1 MTPLSAASRAAARV
15 VRSALVRLPVLPS
28 LLLLLLVA
36 AGGSLHAQQETPP
49 EPPVLDSIIIEGNS
63 RVTTPQIL
71 GTAGLAP
78 GQVVGFRDVQRA
90 IAALFRT
97 GQFDDIKADFRGT
110 EQTFVLVF
118 RVTERPILE
127 KWSVRGPEKI
137 SPSDVRGRIKVI
149 EGKPIDRAGIARA
162 RAAIDSMYKA
172 QGYYAARTTVTELPQ
187 PNNAIRLLFDVNEGN
202 RVAISEVVI
211 DGNTRFSDKE
221 IVKHM
226 ATRPEGF
233 FWWQKG
239 RFEDEKVEQDIRE
252 HLPAFYGER
261 GYVDFQVRSD
271 SLVMDS
277 TTGKAILNLTVEEGR
292 PYYVGTFE
300 IVGNRYYSRDE
311 LLLFYPFGIPRAPG
325 QSVDT
330 SQARVPFS
338 RKAWDESLE
347 KVGTLYRNNGYIY
360 VDVSPTEVRRVTA
373 DGTPYVDLVWN
384 IREGSVATINKVNI
398 VGNDVTHERV
408 IREAIML
415 LPGDVFSQDRLLRS
429 YQNIGNLGFFQQPM
443 AFPDI
448 DRADNG
454 VDVDVTFRVEER
466 RTGNFNFG
474 ASLGQGYG
482 VGGFFGIEEPN
493 LFGRGKRVRFQWQF
507 GRNVNDFTLSY
518 TDPAIRDSRVSG
530 TITLFN
536 SRQRFVVGDL
546 GRRRQ
551 EGGSLQL
558 GFPFLGSRFT
568 RIFASYGFQRIKF
581 TEGSEDLRERFNC
594 NNCSRST
601 LGATVLRDT
610 RIGLPFATAGS
621 MTTVQGE
628 VNGGILG
635 GTGRYQKLEMEGRW
649 YAPLGSIGGNPQL
662 GSGVQLVLGFTAKSG
677 FVFGDAGPFFT
688 ELYSMGGTQF
698 GTPLRGYDEFSITPD
713 GFDPTASTGRAQP
726 GAFGKSFAAFTVE
739 FGARISQSV
748 YLSTFMDAG
757 NVYRDA
763 RQYDPSRLF
772 RGAGFGAALIT
783 PLGPIGVDL
792 GYGFNRVDQNG
803 RPDPGWKLHFK
814 LGNFF

>member
-1 MTPLSAASRAAARV
+1 MRAAAARRAV
-15 VRSALVRLPVLPS
+15 APALRPGLRFLRALS
-28 LLLLLLVA
+28 CLLFLGA
-36 AGGSLHAQQETPP
+36 AFGMALQAQQETPP
-49 EPPVLDSIIIEGNS
+49 EPPILDSLIVEGNA
-63 RVTTPQIL
+63 RVTTAQIM
-71 GTAGLAP
+71 GTSGLAV

-97 GQFDDIKADFRGT
+97 GQFDDVRTDFRAGD
-110 EQTFVLVF
+110 ESFVLI
-118 RVTERPILE
+118 VTVKERPILE
-127 KWSVRGPEKI
+127 KWVLRGPELI
-137 SPSDVRGRIKVI
+137 SLSDVRGRIKVI
-149 EGKPIDRAGIARA
+149 EGKPIDRAGVARA
-162 RAAIDSMYKA
+162 RAGIDSMYRA
-172 QGYYAARTTVTELPQ
+172 QGYYTARTTVNELPQ
-187 PNNAIRLLFDVNEGN
+187 PNNAVRLVFDVNEGS
-202 RVAISEVVI
+202 RVAISEVII
-211 DGNTRFSDKE
+211 DGNARFSDKE
-221 IVKHM
+221 VVKHM

-239 RFEDEKVEQDIRE
+239 RFEDDKLDQDIRE
-252 HLPAFYGER
+252 RLPAFYGER

-271 SLVMDS
+271 TLVMDS
-277 TTGKAILNLTVEEGR
+277 TTGKAILRLGVEEG
-292 PYYVGTFE
+292 PAYYVGTFE
-300 IVGNRYYSRDE
+300 INGNRYYSRDE
-311 LLLFYPFGIPRAPG
+311 LMVFYPFGIPRAPG
-325 QSVDT
+325 QPVD
-330 SQARVPFS
+330 SSLAPAPFS
-338 RKAWDESLE
+338 RSDWDAALE
-347 KVGTLYRNNGYIY
+347 KVGNIYRNNGYIY
-360 VDVSPTEVRRVTA
+360 VDITPTETRRTGPGGA
-373 DGTPYVDLVWN
+373 PYIDLGWT

-448 DRADNG
+448 DRAGNG

-518 TDPAIRDSRVSG
+518 TDPAIRDSRISG

-551 EGGSLQL
+551 EGGSIQL

-568 RIFASYGFQRIKF
+568 RVFTSYGFQRIKF

-621 MTTVQGE
+621 MTNVQVE
-628 VNGGILG
+628 MNGGILG
-635 GTGRYQKLEMEGRW
+635 GTGRYQKLELEGRW
-649 YAPLGSIGGNPQL
+649 YAPLGSLGGNPQI

-698 GTPLRGYDEFSITPD
+698 GTPLRGYDEFSITPN
-713 GFDPTASTGRAQP
+713 GFDPSASTGRAQP

-739 FGARISQSV
+739 FGARVSQSV

-763 RQYDPSRLF
+763 RQFDPSRLF

-783 PLGPIGVDL
+783 PLGPIGVDM
-792 GYGFNRVDQNG
+792 GYGFNRVDVNG

>member
-1 MTPLSAASRAAARV
+1 MRFRTI
-15 VRSALVRLPVLPS
+15 ALF
-28 LLLLLLVA
+28 LLLLVVS
-36 AGGSLHAQQETPP
+36 AGQSLRAQEPTPP
-49 EPPVLDSIIIEGNS
+49 EPPVLDSVIVQGNS
-63 RVTTPQIL
+63 RLSTAQIL
-71 GTAGLAP
+71 GTAALTP

-90 IAALFRT
+90 ISALFRT
-97 GQFDDIKADFRGT
+97 GQFDDVKADFRASET
-110 EQTFVLVF
+110 SFVLLLT
-118 RVTERPILE
+118 VTERPIME
-127 KWSVRGPEKI
+127 RWSVRGPEKI
-137 SPSDVRGRIKVI
+137 SLSDVRGRVKLVD
-149 EGKPIDRAGIARA
+149 GKPIDRAEVARA

-172 QGYYAARTTVTELPQ
+172 QGYYAARTTVSELPQ
-187 PNNAIRLLFDVNEGN
+187 TNNTVRVVFDVNEGN

-221 IVKHM
+221 VVKHM

-239 RFEDEKVEQDIRE
+239 RYEDDKVEQDIRE

-261 GYVDFQVRSD
+261 GYMDFQVRSD

-300 IVGNRYYSRDE
+300 INGNRFFSRDE
-311 LLLFYPFGIPRAPG
+311 LLLFYPFGLPRAPG
-325 QSVDT
+325 QPLDS
-330 SQARVPFS
+330 ARVKVPFS
-338 RKAWDESLE
+338 RTAWEEALQ
-347 KVGTLYRNNGYIY
+347 KVSTLYANSGYIY
-360 VDVSPTEVRRVTA
+360 ANVTPTETRRTGP
-373 DGTPYVDLVWN
+373 DGEPYVDLGWDV
-384 IREGSVATINKVNI
+384 REGQVATINKVNI

-429 YQNIGNLGFFQQPM
+429 YQNIGNLGFFNQPM
-443 AFPDI
+443 PFPDI
-448 DRADNG
+448 DRAENG
-454 VDVDVTFRVEER
+454 VDVDITFRVEER

-518 TDPAIRDSRVSG
+518 TDPAIRDSRISG
-530 TITLFN
+530 TVTLFN

-558 GFPFLGSRFT
+558 GFPFMGSRFT

-601 LGATVLRDT
+601 LGTTVLRDT

-621 MTTVQGE
+621 MTQVQAE
-628 VNGGILG
+628 LNGGVLG

-698 GTPLRGYDEFSITPD
+698 GTPLRGYDEFSITPN

-726 GAFGKSFAAFTVE
+726 GAFGKSFAAFTME

-763 RQYDPSRLF
+763 RQFDPSRLF

-792 GYGFNRVDQNG
+792 GYGFNRVDLNG
-803 RPDPGWKLHFK
+803 RPNPGWKLHFK